1 MTVLSSSPSTQL
13 VAYALLLNEW
23 FDYQDCGYDLIPV
36 IFLYNFYL
44 SLLLFF
50 FSVFFSYPFFFANTI
65 STALPCYSISQ
76 SGS

>member
-1 MTVLSSSPSTQL
+1 MTVLSPSPSPQL

-23 FDYQDCGYDLIPV
+23 FDYQDCGYDLNTV
-36 IFLYNFYL
+36 IFVYIFYL
-44 SLLLFF
+44 SLLLFCF
-50 FSVFFSYPFFFANTI
+50 FISFSANTI